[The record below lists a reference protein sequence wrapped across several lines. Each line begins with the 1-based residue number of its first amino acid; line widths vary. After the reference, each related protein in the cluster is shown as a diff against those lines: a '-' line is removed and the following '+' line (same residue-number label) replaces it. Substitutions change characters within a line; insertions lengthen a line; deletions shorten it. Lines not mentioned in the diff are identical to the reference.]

1 VPPVWEMENG
11 IFCTQKERTM
21 RITEAQQAVMD
32 YVTSRLA
39 GMNDANEI
47 PSDLAIEIKRFNDV
61 LKLDGLQLKVTR
73 VNDGIQKGWVIQFE
87 RA

>member
-1 VPPVWEMENG
+1 M
-11 IFCTQKERTM
+11 TQS
-21 RITEAQQAVMD
+21 QQAVMD

-47 PSDLAIEIKRFNDV
+47 PADLALEIKQFNDV

-73 VNDGIQKGWVIQFE
+73 VNDGIQEGWVIQYVP
-87 RA
+87 A

>member
-1 VPPVWEMENG
+1 
-11 IFCTQKERTM
+11 M

-47 PSDLAIEIKRFNDV
+47 PADLAGEIQRFNDV

-73 VNDGIQKGWVIQFE
+73 VNDGIQEGWVIQYV